1 MNVDAVFGAPP
12 AQLCSVPAG
21 AQQFSPLVPGARSL
35 DSLGE
40 NVASATVLA
49 PPGTI
54 EHRYTLAKFLRS
66 LNGTLVA
73 LAPKDKGG
81 SRLAK
86 ELREFGCEVEE
97 DARQHHRICTVR
109 APSSFESVN
118 AAISEGAARLDP
130 SLALWTQPG
139 VFSWNRVD
147 PGTALLL
154 ENLPPFSG
162 VGADLGCGIGLL
174 SRKILKISGVREL
187 HLLDLDGRA
196 ISCARLNLPDPRAH
210 FHWADLR
217 AFGGIP
223 TGLDFVVTNPP
234 FHDGGTEDQDL
245 GKAFLTQASYLLRAG
260 GVCWIVAN
268 RHLPDEE
275 LLRSV
280 FHRVT
285 VRAES
290 SAFKIYEA
298 HR

>member
-1 MNVDAVFGAPP
+1 MTLDAVFGAPP
-12 AQLCSVPAG
+12 AQLCPVPQG
-21 AQQFSPLVPGARSL
+21 APQFSPLIPGARSL
-35 DSLGE
+35 DGLDDRVGH
-40 NVASATVLA
+40 ACVLA

-54 EHRYTLAKFLRS
+54 ERRYTLARFLRVLDGS
-66 LNGTLVA
+66 LTA

-81 SRLAK
+81 SRIAK

-109 APSSFESVN
+109 APASPVGVEE
-118 AAISEGAARLDP
+118 AIVEGSARLDS
-130 SLALWTQPG
+130 SLGLWTQPG

-162 VGADLGCGIGLL
+162 MGADLGCGIGLL
-174 SRKILKISGVREL
+174 SRKILKATGVREL

-196 ISCARLNLPDPRAH
+196 ISCARQNLPDPRAR

-234 FHDGGTEDQDL
+234 FHDGGAEDQDL
-245 GKAFLTQASYLLRAG
+245 GKAFLMQASYLLRAG

-268 RHLPDEE
+268 RHLPYEE

-280 FHRVT
+280 FHRVA